1 MPQARFGVLVPGQ
14 PSHTG
19 GDQPIPVCSEAI
31 ADGEG
36 IHYAPFLSAVSEL
49 ILGFVMIGAW
59 LGGGN
64 FLKSVEKG
72 RLVGFDLGE
81 DIAPRRLRRSSSDTA
96 SHRRCRGRRRASIH
110 GSALEHKGSHWSWH
124 RPRCGLGESRSRWR
138 RRSKG
143 ERPCRS
149 EERRVG
155 RGG

>member
-19 GDQPIPVCSEAI
+19 GGRDQPIPVCTEAI
-31 ADGEG
+31 ADEG
-36 IHYAPFLSAVSEL
+36 IHYAPFLSAVSNL

-81 DIAPRRLRRSSSDTA
+81 DIAPRLLGGFEGLLLTLHPIAGVEDAA
-96 SHRRCRGRRRASIH
+96 S
-110 GSALEHKGSHWSWH
+110 
-124 RPRCGLGESRSRWR
+124 PNSRINA
-138 RRSKG
+138 
-143 ERPCRS
+143 
-149 EERRVG
+149 
-155 RGG
+155 

>member
-31 ADGEG
+31 ADG
-36 IHYAPFLSAVSEL
+36 IHDAPFLSAVSDL

-81 DIAPRRLRRSSSDTA
+81 DIAPRPLA
-96 SHRRCRGRRRASIH
+96 
-110 GSALEHKGSHWSWH
+110 
-124 RPRCGLGESRSRWR
+124 P
-138 RRSKG
+138 SKG
-143 ERPCRS
+143 FFPTLPPIPGVEDPAEPQFADQR
-149 EERRVG
+149 
-155 RGG
+155 

>member
-19 GDQPIPVCSEAI
+19 GGRDQPIPVCSEAT

-36 IHYAPFLSAVSEL
+36 IHDAPFLSAVSDL

-64 FLKSVEKG
+64 FLKGVEKG

-81 DIAPRRLRRSSSDTA
+81 GIAPRLLGGFEGLLLAPPPT
-96 SHRRCRGRRRASIH
+96 
-110 GSALEHKGSHWSWH
+110 
-124 RPRCGLGESRSRWR
+124 PRVEN
-138 RRSKG
+138 
-143 ERPCRS
+143 
-149 EERRVG
+149 
-155 RGG
+155 

>member
-36 IHYAPFLSAVSEL
+36 IHYAPFLSAVSDL

-81 DIAPRRLRRSSSDTA
+81 DIAPRLLGGFEGLLLTLHPIAGVEDAGEPQFTDQRLNTRDLIEI
-96 SHRRCRGRRRASIH
+96 GRAS
-110 GSALEHKGSHWSWH
+110 
-124 RPRCGLGESRSRWR
+124 
-138 RRSKG
+138 
-143 ERPCRS
+143 CR
-149 EERRVG
+149 ET
-155 RGG
+155 